1 MIAAT
6 RTALAAP
13 ARWAGR
19 PGVPDPAGRLLARLS
34 VLPALLV
41 LSWLLAGL
49 PLLLLGMF
57 RPLLMLVIS
66 VPLAAVL
73 ALAGLR
79 WIPGLAGTDDVP
91 SAVVAGGA
99 EPAGEPEPAAAA
111 RTPWWPVLAVLAIAA
126 AFGTDQ
132 MIYHAQFLIVMRD
145 PGSYAQF
152 AAWIAGH
159 HGLPIPQ
166 DRAAFGGP
174 HHLLTFDSFAFYQ
187 VGSVIVPQFMAGL
200 PMLLAG
206 GFWLGG
212 AGLAVAMAPVFGA
225 LAVLTFGGLAARLIG
240 PRWAPLAAL
249 VLAISLPMQF
259 TSRSTYSEPVAA
271 ILFLGGLCLVT
282 DSLRVGRPGRAVLAG
297 LGGLALGAT
306 LLVRIDG
313 ASDILPVLP
322 YGGLLLISRRP
333 QAWPLLGGLA
343 AGAAYGAADGLL
355 LSRPYLASI
364 KTSLIPLAGLAV
376 LAAAG
381 TAAAVLLLRRRG
393 LPAVRGA
400 VAPNAVAGLAFLVL
414 LGLAV
419 RPYLQTTRAAVN
431 KPTQGAMAD
440 WQRADHLPVQPTRL
454 YWELSLHWV
463 FWYIGLPAVLLGT
476 LGAALLARR
485 CLRGQTPAWTLPLI
499 IFAWTIVTTLYRPAI
514 VADQPWASRRLVPA
528 VLPGFI
534 LLAGWAVRWLLGW
547 LRGHGYDR
555 PVLLLAG
562 AVGAAALL
570 LPAALTTFGPGLA
583 SHLRGVRPA
592 PATLTFTPT
601 YQGEVAAARGLCA
614 AIPRDS
620 SVVIVD
626 GSIAD
631 TMTELVRGMCGVPV
645 ARISSPAAAAVRE
658 VTTGIRQAGRQP
670 VLLAAT
676 RRELRPYGAAAHR
689 VMALRTRQ
697 DPHTLVTPPKGT
709 WKLAVNVW
717 MSEPPR

>member
-1 MIAAT
+1 M
-6 RTALAAP
+6 
-13 ARWAGR
+13 
-19 PGVPDPAGRLLARLS
+19 
-34 VLPALLV
+34 LPALLV

-49 PLLLLGMF
+49 PLLLLGAF

-79 WIPGLAGTDDVP
+79 WIPGLAGADDMA
-91 SAVVAGGA
+91 SAGMAGGA
-99 EPAGEPEPAAAA
+99 EPAGAGAGGGRPHALVAGAGRA
-111 RTPWWPVLAVLAIAA
+111 GHRGR
-126 AFGTDQ
+126 FGADQ

-166 DRAAFGGP
+166 DRAAFGGT

-212 AGLAVAMAPVFGA
+212 AGVAVAMAPVFGA

-282 DSLRVGRPGRAVLAG
+282 DSLRVGQARPGGAGRARRAG
-297 LGGLALGAT
+297 
-306 LLVRIDG
+306 
-313 ASDILPVLP
+313 
-322 YGGLLLISRRP
+322 SRRHAAGP
-333 QAWPLLGGLA
+333 DRRRQRHPAGAPLRWPAADQPPAQAWPLLGGLA

-376 LAAAG
+376 LVAAG

-393 LPAVRGA
+393 LPAIRGA

-534 LLAGWAVRWLLGW
+534 LLAGWALRWLLGW

-570 LPAALTTFGPGLA
+570 L
-583 SHLRGVRPA
+583 RP
-592 PATLTFTPT
+592 
-601 YQGEVAAARGLCA
+601 R
-614 AIPRDS
+614 
-620 SVVIVD
+620 
-626 GSIAD
+626 
-631 TMTELVRGMCGVPV
+631 
-645 ARISSPAAAAVRE
+645 
-658 VTTGIRQAGRQP
+658 
-670 VLLAAT
+670 
-676 RRELRPYGAAAHR
+676 
-689 VMALRTRQ
+689 
-697 DPHTLVTPPKGT
+697 
-709 WKLAVNVW
+709 
-717 MSEPPR
+717 